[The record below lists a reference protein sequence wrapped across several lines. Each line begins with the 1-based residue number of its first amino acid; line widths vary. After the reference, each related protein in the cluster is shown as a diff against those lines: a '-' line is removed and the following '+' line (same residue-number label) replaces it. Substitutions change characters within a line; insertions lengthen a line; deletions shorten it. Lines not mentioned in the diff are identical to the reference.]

1 MSAPSYPDTM
11 PTDEPAFEQ
20 PTKRGRWAW
29 LWSFVVILA
38 GRSII
43 DSGMTLARLIA
54 FAGLFGAV
62 ALWAGGDFRERLA
75 GLLAAVAVLTVGVLS
90 LRLLSPGWAVAPIL
104 FFSVAAVAALIGWQ
118 RHRAPA
124 KHEPTPIA
132 TRSSQP
138 AIRTDVVASG
148 RCRWCGLRPTA
159 VLCGGRSDCGPC
171 QVVEVPAADAAA
183 GR

>member
-1 MSAPSYPDTM
+1 MSTPNYP
-11 PTDEPAFEQ
+11 EPMTANEPDAM

-62 ALWAGGDFRERLA
+62 AMWASRDFRERLA
-75 GLLAAVAVLTVGVLS
+75 GALAAVAVLAAGILS
-90 LRLLSPGWAVAPIL
+90 LRLLYPGWAVAPIL
-104 FFSVAAVAALIGWQ
+104 AISVATGTALIMWQ

-124 KHEPTPIA
+124 KYEPTPIA
-132 TRSSQP
+132 ARSSQP
-138 AIRTDVVASG
+138 AMRTEVVASG
-148 RCRWCGLRPTA
+148 RCRWCRLRPTA
-159 VLCGGRSDCGPC
+159 VLCGGRSNGGPC
-171 QVVEVPAADAAA
+171 QAVEAPAADAAA